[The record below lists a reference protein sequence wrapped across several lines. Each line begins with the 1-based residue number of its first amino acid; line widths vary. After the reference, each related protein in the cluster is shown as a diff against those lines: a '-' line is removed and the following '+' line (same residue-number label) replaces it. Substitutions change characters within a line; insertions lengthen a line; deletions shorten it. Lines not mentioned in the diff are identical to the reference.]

1 MSSDAKLGGSVTQ
14 TAMRWGQPW
23 GTEARNEQRLEDV
36 SKRRLADAVL
46 SGVSARD
53 QVHHDMLRMM
63 WYFSVDPGQVPP
75 RFRDA
80 LRDAEQVCAHCLVVG
95 RCQHWFHGRLSDDA
109 PRSFCPNAELYEEIA
124 ASQRQASD
132 GRFKCLETL

>member
-1 MSSDAKLGGSVTQ
+1 MSSGAKSGGSVTQ

-23 GTEARNEQRLEDV
+23 GTEARSEQPLEDF
-36 SKRRLADAVL
+36 SKRRLAEAVL

-63 WYFSVDPGQVPP
+63 WYFSADPGQVAP
-75 RFRDA
+75 RFWGA

-95 RCQHWFHGRLSDDA
+95 RCQRWFHGRLSDDD

-124 ASQRQASD
+124 DSQPA
-132 GRFKCLETL
+132 GI